1 MEAHW
6 PPVPLAVNAN
16 RPCCLWLDFFAYLV
30 LQKASINLSTMQKG
44 PGMTD
49 NGNEG

>member
-1 MEAHW
+1 MPTAH
-6 PPVPLAVNAN
+6 AV
-16 RPCCLWLDFFAYLV
+16 CGWTFFAYLV

-44 PGMTD
+44 PGLTD